1 MASWPFRSTPVSTAY
16 LGLGSNLDDRAALI
30 EAALARLS
38 TGGARITARSPLYE
52 TDPVT
57 PDPQPPYL
65 NAAARVETALDAG
78 ALLGLC
84 LSIEH
89 ALGRIRPPGHP
100 QAPRTIDIDILLFGD
115 DVIERPGLSIPHP
128 RLLVR
133 QFARVPLADVAE
145 RGLRHPI
152 TGDRLDLATL
162 QPSVRRWTPRPSS
175 RHGP

>member
-1 MASWPFRSTPVSTAY
+1 MASWPFRSTPVATAY

-30 EAALARLS
+30 EGALSRLS
-38 TGGARITARSPLYE
+38 TGGARVVARSPLYE

-65 NAAARVETALDAG
+65 NAAARVETALGAG

-84 LSIEH
+84 LSVEH
-89 ALGRIRPPGHP
+89 ALGRVRPPGRP
-100 QAPRTIDIDILLFGD
+100 QAPRTIDIDILLFGNE
-115 DVIERPGLSIPHP
+115 VIDLPGLSIPHP

-145 RGLRHPI
+145 PGLRHPV
-152 TGDRLDLATL
+152 TGDRLDLVTL
-162 QPSVRRWTPRPSS
+162 QPSVRRWNR
-175 RHGP
+175 RV